1 MEGAALPTVPMDC
14 FDLFDVFRNLSV
26 YNETRFLAIYR
37 LYFADVGYVVINC
50 ETARCSRIDDSI
62 LLRRN
67 RKNT

>member
-37 LYFADVGYVVINC
+37 LYFANVGYVALIAKPHVDHALTIRYVSDIS
-50 ETARCSRIDDSI
+50 T
-62 LLRRN
+62 
-67 RKNT
+67 